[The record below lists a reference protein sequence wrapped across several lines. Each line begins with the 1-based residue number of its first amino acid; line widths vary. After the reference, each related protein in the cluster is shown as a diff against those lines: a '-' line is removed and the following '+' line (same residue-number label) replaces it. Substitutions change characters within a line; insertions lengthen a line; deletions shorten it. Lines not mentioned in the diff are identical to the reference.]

1 MAKTN
6 AKQEFLL
13 HIGQILTSNPEAQLL
28 CCTITNGD
36 NHSSWEE
43 EQKWTYQLTTGF
55 TQEEYNQFLEKIDFM
70 YDSGYGG
77 QELFATIW
85 YKDGTWSERGEYDG
99 SEWYSYQRC
108 PEIPPILKRID
119 KEREEKLNQ
128 IL

>member
-55 TQEEYNQFLEKIDFM
+55 TQEEYNQFLEI
-70 YDSGYGG
+70 
-77 QELFATIW
+77 TN
-85 YKDGTWSERGEYDG
+85 
-99 SEWYSYQRC
+99 QRTHC
-108 PEIPPILKRID
+108 
-119 KEREEKLNQ
+119 KLIVNYTFLPQ
-128 IL
+128 QNIYCKT

>member
-1 MAKTN
+1 MGKTN
-6 AKQEFLL
+6 AKQEFLMHTRQVL
-13 HIGQILTSNPEAQLL
+13 ASNPEAQIL
-28 CCTITNGD
+28 CCTITRD
-36 NHSSWEE
+36 HSSWEE

-55 TQEEYNQFLEKIDFM
+55 TQEEYNQFLDKLDFM
-70 YDSGYGG
+70 YNSGYGG

-85 YKDGTWSERGEYDG
+85 YKDGTWSTTLYG

>member
-1 MAKTN
+1 MGKTN
-6 AKQEFLL
+6 AKQEFLMHTRQVL
-13 HIGQILTSNPEAQLL
+13 ASNPEAQIL
-28 CCTITNGD
+28 CCTITRD
-36 NHSSWEE
+36 HSSWEE

-55 TQEEYNQFLEKIDFM
+55 TQEEYDQFLDKLDFM
-70 YDSGYGG
+70 YNSGYGG
-77 QELFATIW
+77 QKLFATIW
-85 YKDGTWSERGEYDG
+85 YKDGTWSTTLYG

>member
-1 MAKTN
+1 MVKTN
-6 AKQEFLL
+6 AKQEFLV
-13 HIGQILTSNPEAQLL
+13 HTRQVLTSNPEAQLL
-28 CCTITNGD
+28 CCTITKGD

-55 TQEEYNQFLEKIDFM
+55 TQEEYDQFLVLTREYETGVD
-70 YDSGYGG
+70 GG
-77 QELFATIW
+77 QKLFATIW
-85 YKDGTWSERGEYDG
+85 YKDGTWSTTLYG